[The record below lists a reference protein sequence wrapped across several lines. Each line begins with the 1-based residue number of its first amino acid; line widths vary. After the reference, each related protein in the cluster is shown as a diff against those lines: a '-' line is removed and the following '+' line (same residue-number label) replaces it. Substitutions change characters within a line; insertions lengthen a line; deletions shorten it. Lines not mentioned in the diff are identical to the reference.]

1 MLHLS
6 SFQLVG
12 GICSRSIK
20 GTHFNLMYTS
30 KKSKNLVKYGYVKSV
45 CFCNNYVK
53 KIILKNPSKFSNN
66 KLMFKVDVKVVNVNY
81 MR

>member
-12 GICSRSIK
+12 GICSRRIK

-30 KKSKNLVKYGYVKSV
+30 QKSQNLVKYGYIKSV
-45 CFCNNYVK
+45 CFCNNYVEE
-53 KIILKNPSKFSNN
+53 IILKKPSKLSNN
-66 KLMFKVDVKVVNVNY
+66 KSMFKVDVKVVNVNL
-81 MR
+81 MP